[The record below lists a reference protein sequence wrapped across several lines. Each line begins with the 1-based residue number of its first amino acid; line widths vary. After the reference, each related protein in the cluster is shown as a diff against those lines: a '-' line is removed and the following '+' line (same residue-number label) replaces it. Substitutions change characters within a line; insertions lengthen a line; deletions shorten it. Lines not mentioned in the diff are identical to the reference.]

1 MGTLI
6 LIIIALVLAAN
17 GDYTFFW
24 FFGVLIALALI
35 CSFFGGDDG
44 KTSVWREK
52 PRTRVFIPG
61 YYSQDYYRCS
71 ICGSGFP
78 SNTMTCPHCGV
89 RFNNTKT
96 DDRIFIAEEEFDDWM
111 DEMDEEDEEGR

>member
-24 FFGVLIALALI
+24 IFGGIVVFYLIACI
-35 CSFFGGDDG
+35 FGGSG
-44 KTSVWREK
+44 KPSPAKGER
-52 PRTRVFIPG
+52 PRTRIFIPG
-61 YYSQDYYRCS
+61 YYSPDFYRCS

-96 DDRIFIAEEEFDDWM
+96 DERAFIAEEEFDDWM
-111 DEMDEEDEEGR
+111 DEMDEEEGW

>member
-24 FFGVLIALALI
+24 IFGVLIVLALI
-35 CSFFGGDDG
+35 CSLFGGNSG
-44 KTSVWREK
+44 KSTARRER
-52 PRTRVFIPG
+52 PRTRIYIPG
-61 YYSQDYYRCS
+61 YYSRDYYRCS

-96 DDRIFIAEEEFDDWM
+96 DERAFIAEEEFDDWM
-111 DEMDEEDEEGR
+111 DEMDEEDRR